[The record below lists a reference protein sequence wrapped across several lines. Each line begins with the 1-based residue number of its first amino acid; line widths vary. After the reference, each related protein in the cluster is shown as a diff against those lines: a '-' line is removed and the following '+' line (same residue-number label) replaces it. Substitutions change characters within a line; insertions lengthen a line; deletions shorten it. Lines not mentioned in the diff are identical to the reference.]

1 VSEEN
6 HKPYCIVETP
16 QFEEDVRQC
25 MGNFL
30 RWDEVKETIDLDLA
44 RKPHL
49 FEQIP
54 GTKYRAVTLPTE
66 PLRTLYFS
74 IDDKNEKVILERLI

>member
-1 VSEEN
+1 VSEGN
-6 HKPYCIVETP
+6 HAPYRVVETP
-16 QFEEDVRQC
+16 QFQEDVKRC
-25 MGNFL
+25 MGNFQ

-44 RKPHL
+44 RDPHI

-54 GTKYRAVTLPTE
+54 GTKYCAVTLQTK

-74 IDDKNEKVILERLI
+74 VGDKAETVTLERLI

>member
-1 VSEEN
+1 VSEGN
-6 HKPYCIVETP
+6 HKPYLIVETP
-16 QFEEDVRQC
+16 QFQEDVKKY
-25 MGNFL
+25 MGNFR

-54 GTKYRAVTLPTE
+54 ETQYRAVTLQTK

-74 IDDKNEKVILERLI
+74 VDDGNEKVILGRLI